1 MDFAA
6 FLERV
11 IEDGIA
17 AARADYTRP
26 EQQSKLAGSIEGF
39 EACRGKT
46 PAELAALLGQV
57 ASNREEAAMRLHARE
72 ISAPEYWKT
81 RCREAE
87 VEWVLNVMSAA
98 LHNAGQPPITAF
110 TARGVMAAAKIL
122 GVRES

>member
-17 AARADYTRP
+17 AARADYTKP
-26 EQQSKLAGSIEGF
+26 EQKSKLEGSIEGF

-46 PAELAALLGQV
+46 PAELASLLDQV
-57 ASNREEAAMRLHARE
+57 ARNRQQAFMRLHEQE
-72 ISAPEYWKT
+72 ISTQEYWKT

-87 VEWVLNVMSAA
+87 IEWVLNVVSAA
-98 LHNAGQPPITAF
+98 LHNSGQPPITAF
-110 TARGVMAAAKIL
+110 TARGVLAAAKIL
-122 GVRES
+122 GVQKS